1 MTMDELYENMYV
13 EITKDIHA
21 MNVPKGTLGIVT
33 TVFDDPC
40 IAIAN
45 EPYVAIVETIPDRNL
60 AVSLD
65 EIRPITVGGKPHA

>member
-1 MTMDELYENMYV
+1 MEMHELYENMYV

-21 MNVPKGTLGIVT
+21 MEVPEGTLGIVT
-33 TVFDDPC
+33 TVFDDPR
-40 IAIAN
+40 ILKAN

-65 EIRPITVGGKPHA
+65 EIRPITVGGEPHA